1 MARSDQSLKFSLTD
15 DGASVRAI
23 LVVDGSRILEF
34 ENEEA
39 SRVTVRHPKAN
50 EKELLE
56 MAEWAARH
64 DQSLKGSPVAA
75 LDAYVASREKD
86 VAKRMLEIRKA
97 LRQIVG
103 SMRNASL
110 AKGVKKRVRK

>member
-1 MARSDQSLKFSLTD
+1 MVGGSP
-15 DGASVRAI
+15 I
-23 LVVDGSRILEF
+23 LSF

-39 SRVTVRHPKAN
+39 PQVTVRHPKTN

-56 MAEWAARH
+56 MAEWSARH
-64 DQSLKGSPVAA
+64 DQAMKGRPGTA
-75 LDAYVASREKD
+75 LDAYVASRKRD

-103 SMRNASL
+103 SMRNASI
-110 AKGVKKRVRK
+110 ARRVKKRLRK